1 METTLEKATLIAQE
15 ALKEIKTIEGSKEE
29 SKDAS
34 SVEGKE
40 KVEGSTE
47 QDVQK
52 QEEIKLLAAEDESL
66 TDEQKEQK
74 KVLLQKVEDEKEAKL
89 SPDEKIKSIKEQSQK
104 RIDEIKGELL
114 AERNKRS
121 QDSEIVKKLEA
132 ELAEMKKQMQ
142 PRLAEDNKA
151 KIDRIA
157 KEQIA
162 KFVEEDKGKSF
173 DQRREMSKED
183 LESWLLDDIEAATE
197 WITNRTIRR
206 GKDKE
211 RLEKEISSNGEASKL
226 ANDFVEKQN
235 ASLKKLVSKYPDINL
250 KTVNLNDVL
259 WKTDEEVEQLMKGE
273 SKNAIMAIKLCNQNP
288 KKYLERVDGPELV
301 MQELDRINNKSK
313 KIYTLTED
321 ELQEKI
327 KEEAERIANLDEGL
341 TSTKGKIVIKKG
353 KQSEFSLKQEEIA
366 RKAGMSKERLDEI
379 NERRAKII
387 GVDEYRKDE

>member
-66 TDEQKEQK
+66 TNEQKEQK

-132 ELAEMKKQMQ
+132 ELAEMKKQIQ

-197 WITNRTIRR
+197 WITNRTLRR

-211 RLEKEISSNGEASKL
+211 RLEKELSSNGEASKL

-273 SKNAIMAIKLCNQNP
+273 SKNAIMAVKLCNQNP

-341 TSTKGKIVIKKG
+341 TSTKGKVVIKKE

-366 RKAGMSKERLDEI
+366 RKAGITKEQLDKMK
-379 NERRAKII
+379 ERRAKII

>member
-273 SKNAIMAIKLCNQNP
+273 SKNAIMAVKLCNQNP